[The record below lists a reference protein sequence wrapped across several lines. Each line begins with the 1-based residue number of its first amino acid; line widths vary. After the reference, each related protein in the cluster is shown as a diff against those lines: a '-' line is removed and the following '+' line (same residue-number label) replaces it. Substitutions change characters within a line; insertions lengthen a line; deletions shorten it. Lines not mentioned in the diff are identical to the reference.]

1 MTEEPTRVSDGG
13 TGEPAPAGPWV
24 PPSAHP
30 EYVQPV
36 APVRASGGGSR
47 RFLAAGGLVLLLLG
61 ALVASAAAMNG
72 PGGNGQA
79 VAGGQAAPSSSPAV
93 VGAASPAPGASAS
106 PDARTQACQTYLEN
120 LAARL
125 NVSVSTLQQALVGA
139 AGDTIDAM
147 VKDGRLTADQGA
159 YLKGQLST
167 ADGSCTEGAGHM
179 GRGWLGGMMMPFGP
193 GMDSFDGDRGEM
205 HGANAGV
212 PVDTTAI
219 LDAAATALK
228 IDRQTL
234 LTELGALKSGE
245 DLKTIAQKHS
255 VGYDALSAAIRTEVK
270 SQLDAAVTKGTIT
283 ADQETAA
290 LKRVDARLAD
300 GGLPWGA
307 GPFGG
312 RGHGRMGGGWRDN
325 DEDGAAPGSSPTPTP
340 APGA

>member
-13 TGEPAPAGPWV
+13 TGEPVPVGPWV
-24 PPSAHP
+24 PPATAP

-47 RFLAAGGLVLLLLG
+47 RLLAAGGLVLLLLG
-61 ALVASAAAMNG
+61 ALVASAAAMSG
-72 PGGNGQA
+72 PGVNDQA
-79 VAGGQAAPSSSPAV
+79 TVGQAAPSSSPAV
-93 VGAASPAPGASAS
+93 VAVASPVPGASAS
-106 PDARTQACQTYLEN
+106 PDARTQACETYLEN
-120 LAARL
+120 LATRL
-125 NVSVSTLQQALVGA
+125 NVSVSTLEQALVGA
-139 AGDTIDAM
+139 AGDTIDQM

-159 YLKGQLST
+159 YLKGQLSA
-167 ADGSCTEGAGHM
+167 ADGSCAAGPGHM
-179 GRGWLGGMMMPFGP
+179 GKGWFGGMMMPFAP
-193 GMDSFDGDRGEM
+193 GMDGFDGDRGEM
-205 HGANAGV
+205 HGAGAGV

-255 VGYDALSAAIRTEVK
+255 VAYDTLSAAIRAEVK
-270 SQLDAAVTKGTIT
+270 SQLDAAVAKGTIP
-283 ADQETAA
+283 ADQATEA
-290 LKRVDARLAD
+290 LQRVDARLAD

-312 RGHGRMGGGWRDN
+312 RGGGHMGGGWRDN
-325 DEDGAAPGSSPTPTP
+325 DEDGAAPGASPTPTP

>member
-1 MTEEPTRVSDGG
+1 MTEDPTRVSDGG

-24 PPSAHP
+24 PPATAP

-61 ALVASAAAMNG
+61 ALVASAAAMSG
-72 PGGNGQA
+72 PGVNDQA
-79 VAGGQAAPSSSPAV
+79 TVGQAAPSSSPATV
-93 VGAASPAPGASAS
+93 AAASPSPGASAS

-120 LAARL
+120 LAGRL
-125 NVSVSTLQQALVGA
+125 NVSVSTLEQALVGA
-139 AGDTIDAM
+139 AGDTVDEM

-159 YLKGQLST
+159 YLKGQLSA
-167 ADGSCTEGAGHM
+167 ADGSCAAGPGHM
-179 GRGWLGGMMMPFGP
+179 GKGWFGGMMMPFGP
-193 GMDSFDGDRGEM
+193 GMGGFDGDRGEM
-205 HGANAGV
+205 HGAGAGV

-255 VGYDALSAAIRTEVK
+255 VAYDTLSAAIRAEVK
-270 SQLDAAVTKGTIT
+270 TQLDAAVAKGTIT

-290 LKRVDARLAD
+290 LQRVDARLAD

-312 RGHGRMGGGWRDN
+312 RGHMGGGGH
-325 DEDGAAPGSSPTPTP
+325 DGDWDVP
-340 APGA
+340 APGASPAPSQVPST